1 MRGDDAGPNAV
12 DDAQDMRGNE
22 RSFGGL
28 TPSEAAHRRW
38 SEAREKESDTLT
50 PLAKTRTAL
59 ERKAASGDVLA
70 ARELRE
76 NADWYYGSAAGDAW
90 KELLTPE
97 ELATILSIF
106 DAAQK
111 RALTPAE

>member
-1 MRGDDAGPNAV
+1 MSENDAGPNAV
-12 DDAQDMRGNE
+12 DDAKGMRGND
-22 RSFGGL
+22 RNFGGL
-28 TPSEAAHRRW
+28 TPSEAAQRRW
-38 SEAREKESDTLT
+38 SGSREQESDTTT
-50 PLAKTRTAL
+50 PLAKTRAAL
-59 ERKAASGDVLA
+59 ERKAASGDVQA

-76 NADWYYGSAAGDAW
+76 HADWYYGSATGDAW

>member
-1 MRGDDAGPNAV
+1 VGLQSRGTSG
-12 DDAQDMRGNE
+12 
-22 RSFGGL
+22 
-28 TPSEAAHRRW
+28 
-38 SEAREKESDTLT
+38 EAREKESDTLT

-76 NADWYYGSAAGDAW
+76 SADWYYGSATGDAW
-90 KELLTPE
+90 KGLLTE
-97 ELATILSIF
+97 DELDQVLAIF

-111 RALTPAE
+111 RALKPAE

>member
-1 MRGDDAGPNAV
+1 MRPRGGTPANAEPLQSGSLGV
-12 DDAQDMRGNE
+12 R
-22 RSFGGL
+22 
-28 TPSEAAHRRW
+28 
-38 SEAREKESDTLT
+38 AREKESDTLT
-50 PLAKTRTAL
+50 PLTKTRTAL

-76 NADWYYGSAAGDAW
+76 NADWYYGSATGDAW

-106 DAAQK
+106 DAAKK